1 MSEIHTLQYKINA
14 LEQLLDAQE
23 KSIIEQTDKLVES
36 EARFRAIFDGSND
49 ALMLF
54 AEQSFF
60 DCNPRT
66 LEMFGFK
73 DKEEFTRIHPADIS
87 PPNQPDG
94 TESFPAAQESIK
106 TAFEQGSNRFEWVH
120 RRKNGEDFPAEV
132 LLSAFTLN
140 GKRVLQATVRDISKR
155 KRAEEALQKSEAMLR
170 GIYSAAPVGIAVS
183 YKRTMKTVN
192 GWLCEISGFSQDELT
207 GTNAR
212 IFFPDDAEYERVGRE
227 LYKNSGEGSPNNVE
241 ARWQRK
247 DGALIDVLINSAP
260 IDPAD
265 PGAGEVVSVL
275 DITSLKQAQR
285 SLVESENSFRS
296 MFEMTS
302 EGVVLV
308 NPRTDRFFAANP
320 AMCAMFGYTE
330 EEFHSLTP
338 EDITPTEF
346 KDVMRQSM
354 QNLYRNEMTPDH
366 EGASLKKDGTL
377 IYSIVGSR
385 LLPWKGEM
393 VGYITF
399 KNVTFLKEIQEQLN
413 KKNAEI
419 LEFTDTIV
427 HDLKKP
433 LTAMKTICGLTKI
446 RAVASGD
453 ADFIEATEIGAQSIR
468 YMQEMLDDLLACAK
482 LEAGTQELAVEDVRC
497 KDILAQVERQ
507 LKYAVEEKKI
517 VLDIPADDLCVRA
530 DPKQLTRV
538 FMNLVGN
545 AINYIGDKPDRKIS
559 VGWENH
565 GGSTVFTVQDN
576 GIGIPRESQSQLFTK
591 FKRGTNVSGISGTG
605 LGLSIV
611 KGIVLAHGGRIWFE
625 SREGEGT
632 AFHFTLG

>member
-1 MSEIHTLQYKINA
+1 MNEIHTLQYKINA

-73 DKEEFTRIHPADIS
+73 NKDEFTRLHPADIS

-94 TESFPAAQESIK
+94 RESFPTAQERIK
-106 TAFEQGSNRFEWVH
+106 TALEQGSNRFDWVH
-120 RRKNGEDFPAEV
+120 RRANGENFSAEV
-132 LLSAFTLN
+132 LLSAFILN
-140 GKRVLQATVRDISKR
+140 GKQVLQATVRDISKR
-155 KRAEEALQKSEAMLR
+155 KQAEESLRKSEAMLQ

-183 YKRTMKTVN
+183 YKRTMRTVN
-192 GWLCEISGFSQDELT
+192 GWLRKISGFSEKELT

-212 IFFPDDAEYERVGRE
+212 IFFADDAEYERVGCE

-241 ARWQRK
+241 ARWLRK
-247 DGALIDVLINSAP
+247 DGALIDVLINRAP
-260 IDPAD
+260 IDATD

-308 NPRTDRFFAANP
+308 NPRTGRFFAANP
-320 AMCAMFGYTE
+320 AMCVMFGYTE

-338 EDITPTEF
+338 EDITPPES
-346 KDVMRQSM
+346 KEAMRQSRESLIS
-354 QNLYRNEMTPDH
+354 QGYVADQ
-366 EGASLKKDGTL
+366 EGVSIKKDGTRIHL
-377 IYSIVGSR
+377 IIGSR

-433 LTAMKTICGLTKI
+433 LTVMKTICCLTKTH
-446 RAVASGD
+446 AVASGD
-453 ADFIEATEIGAQSIR
+453 ADFIEATEIGAESIR

-482 LEAGTQELAVEDVRC
+482 LEAGTQELLLEEVRC
-497 KDILAQVERQ
+497 KDILFQVKRQ
-507 LKYAVEEKKI
+507 FKYVIDEKKI
-517 VLDIPADDLCVRA
+517 VFNAAVGDISITA

-545 AINYIGDKPDRKIS
+545 AVNYIGEKPDKTIS
-559 VGWENH
+559 VGWECID
-565 GGSTVFTVQDN
+565 GSIVFTVRDN
-576 GIGIPRESQSQLFTK
+576 GLGIPEEMQKHIFQK
-591 FKRGTNVSGISGTG
+591 FNRGFNVAGIGGTG